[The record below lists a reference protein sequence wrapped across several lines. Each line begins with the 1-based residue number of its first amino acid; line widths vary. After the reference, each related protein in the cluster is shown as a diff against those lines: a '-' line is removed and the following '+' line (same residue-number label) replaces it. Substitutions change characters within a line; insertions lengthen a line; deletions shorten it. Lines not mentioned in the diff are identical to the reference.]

1 MENIRLKGEIKMNKT
16 QIVSE
21 ITSRIEAASQKDVAL
36 ILDTFQEVVRDT
48 VIAGDDVKMTGF
60 LTFAKKHVPAKSGVS
75 RIGGVEK
82 PWTTEEKD
90 EISVKIS
97 KSYKTI

>member
-1 MENIRLKGEIKMNKT
+1 MNKT
-16 QIVSE
+16 ELVKE
-21 ITSRIEAASQKDVAL
+21 IASRISMTQKDVAMV
-36 ILDTFQEVVRDT
+36 LDTFQDVVKET
-48 VIAGDDVKMTGF
+48 VVAGDDVKMTGF

-75 RIGGVEK
+75 KIGGVEK

-90 EISVKIS
+90 EVSVKLS

>member
-1 MENIRLKGEIKMNKT
+1 MKGNKKMNKT
-16 QIVSE
+16 QLVKE
-21 ITSRIEAASQKDVAL
+21 IAGRIEGVSQKDVAL

-48 VIAGDDVKMTGF
+48 VIAGDVVKMTGF
-60 LTFAKKHVPAKSGVS
+60 LTFAKKHIPAKSGVVQL
-75 RIGGVEK
+75 GDKKGQTWET
-82 PWTTEEKD
+82 PEKD

>member
-1 MENIRLKGEIKMNKT
+1 MNKT
-16 QIVSE
+16 QLVKE
-21 ITSRIEAASQKDVAL
+21 IAGRIEGASQKDVAL